1 MKHSK
6 FKLILGLL
14 TLTNFA
20 FGQNTDTL
28 KVYVLTPNKIEI
40 SDNFLH
46 EYNNLKKEVIEKR
59 NIIKEQKTK
68 EKETNIEEY
77 NKQPDYTKLMFDN
90 ELNFY
95 DSLTVDNYISLVVRE
110 YIAYRLYKPFK
121 IKPRLVF
128 VVSTKLNSN
137 LDEYLKFTK
146 SDKNTFIINFPT
158 MKLYKENNEFK
169 VKTKVELYS
178 SLANEVLFSNETVGL
193 KKTEMTDYPMCYND
207 NWDCAFVNSVYPNLY
222 KMLFI
227 IAEKNTYGK

>member
-1 MKHSK
+1 MKHAI
-6 FKLILGLL
+6 KLIFGLL
-14 TLTNFA
+14 ALTNFA

-28 KVYVLTPNKIEI
+28 KVYVLTPYKVEI
-40 SDNFLH
+40 SDNFLQ
-46 EYNNLKKEVIEKR
+46 EYNDLKNNVIEKR
-59 NIIKEQKTK
+59 NILKEQKNK

-77 NKQPDYTKLMFDN
+77 NKLPDYTKLMFDN

-95 DSLTVDNYISLVVRE
+95 DNLTVDNYISLLVRE

-158 MKLYKENNEFK
+158 MKLYKENNELK

-178 SLANEVLFSNETVGL
+178 SLENKVVFSNETVGI

-207 NWDCAFVNSVYPNLY
+207 NLDCAFVNSVYPNLF
-222 KMLFI
+222 KILFI
-227 IAEKNTYGK
+227 IAEKNTYKK